1 MLLTFTGNSFKIAL
15 KFVHFILTKQRK
27 GHPSHKATEAK
38 GGAKMLYKNIVRPI
52 LFRLTRE
59 DPEVAHE
66 WAIKLLK
73 IAGISKYM
81 CGALRN
87 FIAINDPRL
96 VQKVFG
102 LEFKN
107 PVGLAAGFDKNGEAI
122 AGLTSLGFGF
132 NTFGTVTPLNQKGN
146 DRPRMFRL
154 PKDKALINR
163 MGFNNLGVL
172 HLAIRLSTIKRRGIP
187 IGASI
192 GKTRNTHIK
201 NAVDDYLDCLRLLYK
216 FADFFEANISS
227 PNTPELRTLQYEN
240 HLEQLLMALNHKMT
254 QLAKKYKG
262 PFKPV
267 IPKIDPDLSWGEL
280 DAILEVCERQRMM
293 GLIVANTTVKRS
305 GLKTEIKEDGG
316 LSGEP
321 LRERA
326 LEMVRYISK
335 STGGTLPIIGVGGI
349 FNAQDAYEMLK
360 AGASLIQV
368 FTGMIYEGPFIA
380 RNINRG
386 LVKIFERERIKHI
399 SEIRAYPSSRNIG
412 TTDGKGGKRNEK
424 IGKCYIARRPG
435 CQPHY

>member
-1 MLLTFTGNSFKIAL
+1 
-15 KFVHFILTKQRK
+15 
-27 GHPSHKATEAK
+27 
-38 GGAKMLYKNIVRPI
+38 MLYKNIIRPI

-66 WAIKLLK
+66 EVIKLLRA
-73 IAGISKYM
+73 IGESKHVYRM
-81 CGALRN
+81 LKKYATV
-87 FIAINDPRL
+87 NDPRL
-96 VQKVFG
+96 SQDVFG

-107 PVGLAAGFDKNGEAI
+107 PVGLAAGFDKNGDVI
-122 AGLTSLGFGF
+122 DGLSALGFGF
-132 NTFGTVTPLNQKGN
+132 IEVGTITPYYQEGN
-146 DRPRMFRL
+146 NRPRMFRL
-154 PKDKALINR
+154 TKDEALINR
-163 MGFNNLGVL
+163 MGFNN
-172 HLAIRLSTIKRRGIP
+172 
-187 IGASI
+187 IGADNVVRSNLVLRKKKESLLGISI
-192 GKTRNTHIK
+192 GKSKTTPLEK
-201 NAVDDYLDCLRLLYK
+201 AADDYVDLLKKLYGFGDY
-216 FADFFEANISS
+216 FAINISS
-227 PNTPELRTLQYEN
+227 PNTAGLRALQRKN
-240 HLEQLLMALNHKMT
+240 HLEKLLMALNREMA
-254 QLAKKYKG
+254 QLARG
-262 PFKPV
+262 CNGRFKPI
-267 IPKIDPDLSWGEL
+267 IPKVDPDLNWIEL
-280 DAILEVCERQRMM
+280 DDILEVCVRQRMM

-316 LSGEP
+316 LSGKP

-386 LVKIFERERIKHI
+386 LVKIFEREGIKHI
-399 SEIRAYPSSRNIG
+399 SEII
-412 TTDGKGGKRNEK
+412 GGKRNEK

>member
-1 MLLTFTGNSFKIAL
+1 
-15 KFVHFILTKQRK
+15 
-27 GHPSHKATEAK
+27 
-38 GGAKMLYKNIVRPI
+38 MLYKNIIRPI

-66 WAIKLLK
+66 EVIKLLRA
-73 IAGISKYM
+73 IGESKHVYRILKKY
-81 CGALRN
+81 ATV
-87 FIAINDPRL
+87 NDPRL
-96 VQKVFG
+96 SQDVFG

-107 PVGLAAGFDKNGEAI
+107 PVGIAAGFDKNGDVI
-122 AGLTSLGFGF
+122 DGLSALGFGF
-132 NTFGTVTPLNQKGN
+132 IEVGTITPYYQEGN
-146 DRPRMFRL
+146 NRPRMFRL
-154 PKDKALINR
+154 TKDEALINR
-163 MGFNNLGVL
+163 MGFNN
-172 HLAIRLSTIKRRGIP
+172 
-187 IGASI
+187 IGADNVVRSNLVLRKKKESLLGISI
-192 GKTRNTHIK
+192 GKSKTTPLEK
-201 NAVDDYLDCLRLLYK
+201 AADDYVDLLKKLYGFGDY
-216 FADFFEANISS
+216 FAINISS
-227 PNTPELRTLQYEN
+227 PNTAGLRALQRKN
-240 HLEQLLMALNHKMT
+240 HLEKLLMALNREMA
-254 QLAKKYKG
+254 QLARG
-262 PFKPV
+262 CNGRFKPI
-267 IPKIDPDLSWGEL
+267 IPKVDPDLNWIEL
-280 DAILEVCERQRMM
+280 DDILEVCVRQRMM

-316 LSGEP
+316 LSGKP

-386 LVKIFERERIKHI
+386 LVKIFEREGIKHI
-399 SEIRAYPSSRNIG
+399 SEII
-412 TTDGKGGKRNEK
+412 GGKRNEK